1 MPMPSGSPIPGFTPE
16 SFGAAGRD
24 LLDAPITEE
33 QRQRSERYL
42 QDAYAEGRLSHE
54 EFGRRIDKVLR
65 ARTRRELNAA
75 LEGFVKAGLASQVVG
90 QFGAYPSVVV
100 PREVRR
106 RAGRWAG
113 AAAHWSGAFTWIVG
127 PAAVYALSKPHS
139 YPHREAAKAFN
150 TQIAIAIV
158 SALVVGFSALL
169 GLGWIPFAVWSA
181 LALVLIVVSG
191 LNASDG
197 KDSRNVLQRVL
208 PIRVLD
214 EK

>member
-1 MPMPSGSPIPGFTPE
+1 MPSGSPIPGFTPE

-42 QDAYAEGRLSHE
+42 QDAEGRLSHE

-106 RAGRWAG
+106 SAGRWAG

-169 GLGWIPFAVWSA
+169 GLVWIPFAVWSA

>member
-1 MPMPSGSPIPGFTPE
+1 MPSGSPIPGFTPE

-65 ARTRRELNAA
+65 ARTRRFQCGTRGLC
-75 LEGFVKAGLASQVVG
+75 EGRTRQPGGRSVRGL
-90 QFGAYPSVVV
+90 PSVVV

-181 LALVLIVVSG
+181 LALVLIVVSRT
-191 LNASDG
+191 NASDG